1 MKPNRKIYSF
11 VLLFI
16 FACTTFAV
24 AQNRPPRKPIVRDS
38 AIFLAQFNNS
48 TFTQAQVDSVRQLYG
63 ATLLTDYSERVQGY
77 FTQKWKFGYPTFA
90 RRGARVDTLKTV
102 IQIATDGKNM
112 SGASGLTPTYEVADD
127 NEPQSQISATCADNG
142 AINDGTCAAQG
153 YTPKDSVIV
162 AIIDT
167 GLDSIDLVAAPNYRT
182 SFYNRLLRNASGLVA
197 FDCSDTTNTV
207 TDRFPTDENGHGTH
221 VAGIIAKTLN
231 AYPTSNV
238 KFMIIKALN
247 KNGNG
252 TLLGL
257 QQAVQFAVLNRAK
270 VVNMSLSFVADKAV
284 MNLGTPLD
292 ELIFKAGRD
301 SNVLFVMAGGNDGL
315 NVDSAASPYG
325 YYPASF
331 VHKNII
337 SVAALDSNCLNR
349 LAGFSNFGT
358 TSVDISAPGRLIRST
373 ELRPTPSTMPFDSYR
388 SGTSMAAPH
397 VAATAALAGN
407 FKYGNAGF
415 QYLPVLNAIK
425 RGSKMAPSYPNLVWQ
440 SRLNTCGA
448 LQIITSTREATKL
461 GDLQNLKVYPNPIS
475 NQSLTVE
482 WAQQNASNAT
492 ITLYNMT
499 GQAVEQQKMSGDAGT
514 NRFDWNIQTTLQAGA
529 YIVKIVTDGQ
539 IATQQIIKF

>member
-1 MKPNRKIYSF
+1 MKPSQKVYSF
-11 VLLFI
+11 ILLFI
-16 FACTTFAV
+16 LAFTTFAG
-24 AQNRPPRKPIVRDS
+24 AQTRTPRKPIVRDS
-38 AIFLAQFNNS
+38 SRFLAQFNNS
-48 TFTQAQVDSVRQLYG
+48 TFTQTQVDSIRQLYG
-63 ATLLTDYSERVQGY
+63 ATIVANYGERIQGY
-77 FTQKWKFGYPTFA
+77 WTQKWKFSYPTFA
-90 RRGARVDTLKTV
+90 RHGARVDTLKTV

-112 SGASGLTPTYEVADD
+112 SGASGLTPEYEVADD

-142 AINDGTCAAQG
+142 AINDGTCVAQT
-153 YTPKDSVIV
+153 YTPKDSLII

-167 GLDSIDLVAAPNYRT
+167 GLDSIDLVAAPSYRT

-197 FDCSDTTNTV
+197 FDCSDSTNTV
-207 TDRFPTDENGHGTH
+207 TDGFPTDENGHGTH

-231 AYPTSNV
+231 GYPTSNV
-238 KFMIIKALN
+238 KFIIIKALN

-292 ELIFKAGRD
+292 DLIFKAGRD

-315 NVDSAASPYG
+315 NVDSIANPYG

-331 VHKNII
+331 VHRNII
-337 SVAALDSNCLNR
+337 SVAALDSNCVNR
-349 LAGFSNFGT
+349 LANFSNFGT
-358 TSVDISAPGRLIRST
+358 TSIDLAAPGRLVRST
-373 ELRPTPSTMPFDSYR
+373 ELRPTPTTLPFDSYR

-415 QYLPVLNAIK
+415 QYLPVLNAIR

-448 LQIITSTREATKL
+448 LQIITTTGEAAKL
-461 GDLQNLKVYPNPIS
+461 GNLQNLNVYPNPIS
-475 NQSLTVE
+475 SQSLTVE
-482 WAQQNASNAT
+482 WAQQNVSNAT
-492 ITLYNMT
+492 LTLYNMT
-499 GQAVEQQKMSGDAGT
+499 GQVVEQQKMSGNTGT

-539 IATQQIIKF
+539 IATQQIVKF